1 MDQDEEGG
9 FATLDLLVISRRSQ
23 ISWYSVFANREY
35 RMSQQSLRPQD
46 VLVLAKLLAYGGRR
60 PPMAQMGI
68 DLGLSSSEVHAALK
82 RLEQARLLTKGPVG
96 TRPLLQAVEE
106 FLLHG
111 VKYAFPARR
120 GEVTRGV
127 PTSYAAAPLN
137 EHLNSDSQLPP
148 VWPHPQGIQG
158 VALEP
163 LYRTVA
169 AASLRD
175 QTLYEILALI
185 DAVREGRTRERKLAE
200 EELRKRIRGSAD
212 ARP

>member
-1 MDQDEEGG
+1 MAQ
-9 FATLDLLVISRRSQ
+9 L
-23 ISWYSVFANREY
+23 
-35 RMSQQSLRPQD
+35 SLRPQD
-46 VLVLAKLLAYGGRR
+46 VLVLAKLLAYGGQR
-60 PPMAQMGI
+60 PPMAQMGL

-82 RLEQARLLTKGPVG
+82 RLEQAYLLIKGPIG

-111 VKYAFPARR
+111 VKSAFPARR
-120 GEVTRGV
+120 GEVTRGI
-127 PTSYAAAPLN
+127 PTSYAAPPLN
-137 EHLNSDSQLPP
+137 EQVSSGSDLPP
-148 VWPHPQGIQG
+148 VWPNPQGIQG

-169 AASLRD
+169 AAALRD
-175 QTLYEILALI
+175 RGLYEMLALI
-185 DAVREGRTRERKLAE
+185 DAVREGRTRERKIAE

>member
-1 MDQDEEGG
+1 
-9 FATLDLLVISRRSQ
+9 
-23 ISWYSVFANREY
+23 
-35 RMSQQSLRPQD
+35 MSQPSLRPQD
-46 VLVLAKLLAYGGRR
+46 VLILVKLLSYQGPR

-68 DLGLSSSEVHAALK
+68 DLSISSSEVHAALK
-82 RLEQARLLTKGPVG
+82 RLVLSRLVSNDDSGN
-96 TRPLLQAVEE
+96 RPLLQAVEE

-127 PTSYAAAPLN
+127 PTSYAAPPLN
-137 EHLNSDSQLPP
+137 EQVSSGSDLPP
-148 VWPHPQGIQG
+148 VWPNPQGIQG

-169 AASLRD
+169 AAALRD
-175 QTLYEILALI
+175 PGLYEMLALI
-185 DAVREGRTRERKLAE
+185 DAVREGRTRERKIAE